1 MTDSTATDSDLM
13 ARHDSTIV
21 AHEQDLAP
29 VARLADVSLRYGKT
43 QALDAITLDLPP
55 GCMVGLI
62 GPDGVGK
69 SSLLSLIA
77 GARRIQQGYVEAL
90 GGDMADAGFRR
101 AACPRI
107 AYMPQGLGKNLYPTL
122 SVFENTDFFARL
134 FGQGAAERKRRI
146 AELLDSIGLG
156 PFPDR
161 PAGKL
166 SGGMKQKLCLCCAL
180 IHDPDLLI
188 LDEPTTG
195 VDPLSRRQ
203 FWELVDRI
211 RANRPRMSVVVATA
225 YMEEAA
231 RFDWLVAMYAGRVL
245 ATGTPAELL
254 SRTGAQ
260 DLDSAFIAL
269 LPEEMRSGHKEV
281 VVPPRPP
288 GEREVIIESN
298 GLTQKFG
305 DFVAV
310 DHISMEIERGE
321 IFGFLG
327 ANGCGKST
335 TMKMLCGLLPP
346 TSGQAWLFGQPVDA
360 NDINIRRN
368 IGYMSQAFSLYSEL
382 TVRQNLTLHAQ
393 IFDVPKADIPQRV
406 EETAARFGLD
416 EIMEALPDSLPLGQR
431 QRLQLAAALIHKPTL
446 LLLDEPTSGV
456 DPVARDGFW
465 EHLIELSRK
474 DKVTIF
480 ITTHFMN
487 EATRCDRISLMNA
500 GKLLVVDT
508 PAGVIQQRHAET
520 LSDAFIGYLE
530 DAQQVQGAA
539 PAPAAEQGVPLETAG
554 AGSEPAAGGTSSW
567 FSLGR
572 LLAVSYREL
581 MELTRD
587 PIRMTLAGVGSVIL
601 MIIMGYGI
609 TLDVEHLDYAVLD
622 RDQTTI
628 SRDYLIN
635 IAGSTRYFTE
645 RPPVVSYDE
654 LDRRMRS
661 GELSMVIE
669 IPPGF
674 GRDVE
679 RSLNAAIAAA
689 SAGGQPGPSSMGL
702 TKPPAVGIWIDGAMP
717 QRAETIRGYT
727 QGIHLQWLQD
737 VTQRQFGVRQ
747 QLGVGQRQLVN
758 PASIEL
764 RYRYNPDVKSLVAMV
779 PAVIPLLL
787 LLIPAMLATLSV
799 VREKDIGSIINFYV
813 TPTTRLEFLLGKQ
826 LPYIALGFLNF
837 LLLVLLAVTLFRVPL
852 KGDFLTASVGALLYV
867 GCSTGIGL
875 LVSTLTRTQVAALF
889 ATAVLTLVPAGN
901 FCGLT
906 DPVSSLEGFGRLVG
920 EIYPTS
926 YYITISRGT
935 FSKALSFSGLY
946 GSFLPLLIAIP
957 VLIGLSAAL
966 LKKQEA

>member
-1 MTDSTATDSDLM
+1 MTT
-13 ARHDSTIV
+13 HDHSQTGS
-21 AHEQDLAP
+21 QTSPAP
-29 VARLADVSLRYGKT
+29 VARLWDVSLVYGKT
-43 QALDAITLDLPP
+43 RALDAVSLDLPP

-69 SSLLSLIA
+69 SSMLALVA
-77 GARRIQQGYVEAL
+77 GARRIQQGRVEVL

-122 SVFENTDFFARL
+122 SVFENTDFFGRL
-134 FGQGAAERKRRI
+134 FGLSRTESKRRI
-146 AELLDSIGLG
+146 AELLESIGLG
-156 PFPDR
+156 RFPDR

-203 FWELVDRI
+203 FWELIDRI
-211 RANRPRMSVVVATA
+211 RASRPGMSVLVATA

-231 RFDWLVAMYAGRVL
+231 RFDWLVAMDAGRVL

-254 SRTGAQ
+254 ARTGAR

-269 LPEEMRSGHKEV
+269 LPEEKRRGHKEL
-281 VVPPRPP
+281 VVPPRPA
-288 GEREVIIESN
+288 GDQEVIIEAHD
-298 GLTQKFG
+298 LTQRFG
-305 DFVAV
+305 SFTAV
-310 DHISMEIERGE
+310 DHVSFRIDRGE

-346 TSGQAWLFGQPVDA
+346 TEGQAWLFGEPVDA
-360 NDINIRRN
+360 NDIAVRRKV
-368 IGYMSQAFSLYSEL
+368 GYMSQAFSLYSEL
-382 TVRQNLTLHAQ
+382 TVRQNLVLHAQ
-393 IFDVPKADIPQRV
+393 LFEVPKDEIPARV
-406 EETAARFGLD
+406 EQTAARFGLD
-416 EIMEALPDSLPLGQR
+416 PIMDVLPDSLPLGQR
-431 QRLQLAAALIHKPTL
+431 QRLQLAVALIHGPDL
-446 LLLDEPTSGV
+446 LILDEPTSGV

-465 EHLIELSRK
+465 EHLIDLSRR

-480 ITTHFMN
+480 VSTHFIN
-487 EATRCDRISLMNA
+487 EAGRCDRISLMSA
-500 GKLLVVDT
+500 GKVLVIDT
-508 PAGVIQQRHAET
+508 PDGVVKGRHAAT
-520 LSDAFIGYLE
+520 LEDAFIGYLE
-530 DAQQVQGAA
+530 EAEAKMRAA
-539 PAPAAEQGVPLETAG
+539 
-554 AGSEPAAGGTSSW
+554 EPAAAAAVPAEAGAAAGHEAGRGRISSR
-567 FSLGR
+567 FSLQR
-572 LLAVSYREL
+572 MLSCSYREFL
-581 MELTRD
+581 ELTRD
-587 PIRMTLAGVGSVIL
+587 PIRLTMAGLGSVIL

-609 TLDVEHLDYAVLD
+609 TLDVEHLKYAVLD
-622 RDQTTI
+622 RDQTTV
-628 SRDYLIN
+628 SRDYTIN
-635 IAGSTRYFTE
+635 IAGSSRYFTE
-645 RPPVVSYDE
+645 RPPVATYEE

-661 GELSMVIE
+661 GELSMVLE
-669 IPPGF
+669 IPPDF

-679 RSLNAAIAAA
+679 RWRERD
-689 SAGGQPGPSSMGL
+689 
-702 TKPPAVGIWIDGAMP
+702 KPVRIGVWIDGAMP
-717 QRAETIRGYT
+717 QRAETIRGYV
-727 QGIHLQWLQD
+727 QGMHLLWLQE
-737 VTQRQFGVRQ
+737 VARHRLGQRQ
-747 QLGVGQRQLVN
+747 QLGVGQRQLVL
-758 PASIEL
+758 PATVEL

-799 VREKDIGSIINFYV
+799 VREKDLGSIINFYV

-826 LPYIALGFLNF
+826 LPYVALGFLNF
-837 LLLVLLAVTLFRVPL
+837 LLLTTLAVTLFDVPL
-852 KGDFLTASVGALLYV
+852 KGDFLTAAVAALLYV

-875 LVSTLTRTQVAALF
+875 LISTLTRTQVAALF
-889 ATAVLTLVPAGN
+889 ATAVLTLVPASN

-920 EIYPTS
+920 EVYPTA

-935 FSKALSFSGLY
+935 FNKALGFAGLY
-946 GSFLPLLIAIP
+946 GSFIPLLIAIP
-957 VLIGLSAAL
+957 VLIGLSAAF

>member
-1 MTDSTATDSDLM
+1 M
-13 ARHDSTIV
+13 AH
-21 AHEQDLAP
+21 
-29 VARLADVSLRYGKT
+29 LADVGLRYGKT
-43 QALDAITLDLPP
+43 VALDAITLDLPA

-69 SSLLSLIA
+69 SSLLALIA
-77 GARRIQQGYVEAL
+77 GARRIQEGRVEVL

-134 FGQGAAERKRRI
+134 FGQGRAERKRRI

-211 RANRPRMSVVVATA
+211 RADRPGMSVLVATA

-231 RFDWLVAMYAGRVL
+231 RFDWLVAMDAGRVL

-254 SRTGAQ
+254 ARTGTR
-260 DLDSAFIAL
+260 DLEAAFIAL
-269 LPEEMRSGHKEV
+269 LPEEKRRGHQEL

-288 GEREVIIESN
+288 GDQEVVIEAH
-298 GLTQKFG
+298 GLTQRFG
-305 DFVAV
+305 SFTAV
-310 DHISMEIERGE
+310 DHVSFRIERGE

-346 TSGQAWLFGQPVDA
+346 TEGQAWLFGEPVDA
-360 NDINIRRN
+360 NDIAIRRKV
-368 IGYMSQAFSLYSEL
+368 GYMSQAFSLYSEL
-382 TVRQNLTLHAQ
+382 TVRQNLVLHAQ
-393 IFDVPKADIPQRV
+393 LFDVPKAEIPRRV
-406 EETAARFGLD
+406 DETAARFGLD

-431 QRLQLAAALIHKPTL
+431 QRLQLAVALIHRPDL
-446 LLLDEPTSGV
+446 LILDEPTSGV

-465 EHLIELSRK
+465 EHLIELSRR

-480 ITTHFMN
+480 ISTHFIN
-487 EATRCDRISLMNA
+487 EAGRCDRISLMSA
-500 GKLLVVDT
+500 GKVLVIDT
-508 PAGVIQQRHAET
+508 PDGVVKGRHAAT
-520 LSDAFIGYLE
+520 LEDAFIGYLE
-530 DAQQVQGAA
+530 EAEAKKKAAEPAPAVQAA
-539 PAPAAEQGVPLETAG
+539 PAE
-554 AGSEPAAGGTSSW
+554 AGGAAKSDHGPASTGSW
-567 FSLGR
+567 FSLQR
-572 LLAVSYREL
+572 MLACSYREL
-581 MELTRD
+581 VELTRD
-587 PIRMTLAGVGSVIL
+587 PIRMTMAGLGTVLL
-601 MIIMGYGI
+601 MFIMGYGI
-609 TLDVEHLDYAVLD
+609 SLDVEHLKYAVLD
-622 RDQTTI
+622 RDQTTV

-635 IAGSTRYFTE
+635 IAGSSRYFTE
-645 RPPVVSYDE
+645 RPPVADYDE

-679 RSLNAAIAAA
+679 RRLNGALAAA
-689 SAGGQPGPSSMGL
+689 NAGGQPSPGAGVGQL
-702 TKPPAVGIWIDGAMP
+702 KPVAIGVWIDGSMP
-717 QRAETIRGYT
+717 TRGETIRGYV
-727 QGIHLQWLQD
+727 QQMHLFWLQEAARRRLG
-737 VTQRQFGVRQ
+737 QRQ
-747 QLGVGQRQLVN
+747 QLGLGQRQLVT
-758 PASIEL
+758 PATIEL
-764 RYRYNPDVKSLVAMV
+764 RYRYNPDVKSLPAMV
-779 PAVIPLLL
+779 PAVIPILL

-799 VREKDIGSIINFYV
+799 VREKDLGSIINFYV

-826 LPYIALGFLNF
+826 LPYVVLGMLNF
-837 LLLVLLAVTLFRVPL
+837 LMMTALAVTIMGVPL
-852 KGDFLTASVGALLYV
+852 KGDFWAAAAGALLYV
-867 GCSTGIGL
+867 SCTTGIGL
-875 LVSTLTRTQVAALF
+875 FVSTLTRTQVAALF
-889 ATAVLTLVPAGN
+889 ATTVITLIPASN
-901 FCGLT
+901 FCGLI
-906 DPVSSLEGFGRLVG
+906 DPVSSLEGFGRLTG

-926 YYITISRGT
+926 YYMTISRGT
-935 FSKALSFSGLY
+935 FNKALGFAALY
-946 GSFLPLLIAIP
+946 ASYLPLLIAIP
-957 VLIGLSAAL
+957 VMIGLSAAF
-966 LKKQEA
+966 LKKQEN